1 MTYRTNRPVAPDL
14 RRKGWLALAPTI
26 AALVLGAATVARS
39 EIIEQVLVKV
49 NGEIMT
55 KTDLEARQVQALR
68 QKGQSIDLATERGN
82 VELRKALN
90 EITPGL
96 LVNSIDE
103 MLIVQRGREL
113 GYKLSEEQFKSV
125 LDNLKTQNKIENDEQ
140 LQAALKQEG
149 MTMVELR
156 RNLERQMIYSRV
168 QQAEVFGRVGVTDE
182 EAHKYYDGHLAEFT
196 TPSSIMLREI
206 LVAVPADA
214 RGVNVAADE
223 TAKAKAEQIRAR
235 VTGGEA
241 FEKIVAEASDS
252 ASKANG
258 GLLGP
263 LSVTDLAPDFRKLV
277 EGLKA
282 GEVSQ
287 VVRTPRGYQV
297 LKLESSTQTQ
307 VVPFEQAR
315 EQISERV
322 FTDKRRDEFMK
333 YMAKL
338 RSQAII
344 EWKNDDVKKAYQEG
358 LSQQAKEAATA
369 PPAI

>member
-1 MTYRTNRPVAPDL
+1 MTYRTFRSAVI
-14 RRKGWLALAPTI
+14 I
-26 AALVLGAATVARS
+26 AAYLFAATVARS

-49 NGEIMT
+49 NGEILT

-68 QKGQSIDLATERGN
+68 QKGQSVDLATEKGN
-82 VELRKALN
+82 AELRKALN

-113 GYKLSEEQFKSV
+113 GYKLTEEQFKSV

-140 LQAALKQEG
+140 LQAALKQES
-149 MTMVELR
+149 MTMVDLR

-182 EAHKYYDGHLAEFT
+182 EAHKYYDTHMAEFT

-206 LVAVPADA
+206 LVAVPTDA
-214 RGVNVAADE
+214 RGVNAAADE
-223 TAKAKAEQIRAR
+223 AAKAKAEQIRGR
-235 VTGGEA
+235 VAGGEA
-241 FEKIVAEASDS
+241 FEKVVAEASDS

-263 LSVTDLAPDFRKLV
+263 LSVNDLSPDFRKLI

-282 GEVSQ
+282 GDIGQ
-287 VVRTPRGYQV
+287 VVRTQRGYQV

-307 VVPFEQAR
+307 VLPFEQAR

-322 FTDKRRDEFMK
+322 FTDKRRDEFQK
-333 YMAKL
+333 YISKL

-358 LSQQAKEAATA
+358 LTEQAKEAATA
-369 PPAI
+369 PPAT